1 VSPAGED
8 KRSDTGARAFK
19 ALERSGW
26 DERAETYDLL
36 TGRITARLVEP
47 LLDAAGVAAG
57 ARLLDVG
64 TGPGYAAGRAA
75 RRGAVVTGVDIA
87 DELVALAGRRHPEI
101 RFVRG
106 DAEDLP
112 VGDGSF
118 DALVSNF
125 AINHLPHPERAAREF
140 SRVLVPG
147 GGLALSAWDLPER
160 NRFIG
165 VLVDALRA
173 CGVHGLAP
181 PGPDPYRFADDDEVR
196 ALLCD
201 AGFETVEVLSL
212 SLTHSVSDADE
223 LWRGLLGG
231 SVRTAG
237 LVMQQSPHTR
247 RKIREALVQLA
258 EEYRVGAELVIPV
271 SAKIAHGRQ
280 P

>member
-1 VSPAGED
+1 MSRAGEENHGD
-8 KRSDTGARAFK
+8 AGAEAFRAF
-19 ALERSGW
+19 ERSGW
-26 DERAETYDLL
+26 GRRAETYGLL
-36 TGRITARLVEP
+36 TGKITARLVEP
-47 LLDAAGVAAG
+47 LLDAAGVVAG

-64 TGPGYAAGRAA
+64 TGPGDAAGRAA

-87 DELVALAGRRHPEI
+87 DELVALASRRHPEI
-101 RFVRG
+101 HFVRG

-112 VGDGSF
+112 FGDGSF

-125 AINHLPHPERAAREF
+125 AINHLPRPERAMREF
-140 SRVLVPG
+140 NRVLVSG

-160 NRFIG
+160 NRIIG

-181 PGPDPYRFADDDEVR
+181 PGPDPYRFADDDEFR
-196 ALLCD
+196 ALLSD
-201 AGFETVEVLSL
+201 AGLETVEVLSL

-237 LVMQQSPHTR
+237 LVMQQPPDTR
-247 RKIREALVQLA
+247 SKIRAALERLA
-258 EEYRVGAELVIPV
+258 EEYRAGGELALPV
-271 SAKIAHGRQ
+271 RAKIARGRR